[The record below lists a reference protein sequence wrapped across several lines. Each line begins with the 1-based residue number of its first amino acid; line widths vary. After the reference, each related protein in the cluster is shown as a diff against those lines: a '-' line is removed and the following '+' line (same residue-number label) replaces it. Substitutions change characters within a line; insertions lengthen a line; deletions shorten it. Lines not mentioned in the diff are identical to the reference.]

1 MDRVGDIVVVGGGL
15 AGGRAVTALR
25 EEGHDGPITL
35 VGAEP
40 HVPYERPPLSKGYL
54 QGKDPLES
62 AFVHP
67 AEWYSEHDV
76 ELRLGTRATA
86 LDRDARRVTLADGD
100 ALPYDR
106 LLLATGA
113 VPRPLAVP
121 GAEQLQPRYLRTI
134 EDSDAL
140 KAAFTPG
147 ARVVVVGAGWIG
159 LEAAAAARGAGAE
172 VVVLEYAELPLLRVL
187 GPEMAQVFAELHRE
201 NGVDLRLGAR
211 IASARAGALVLEDGS
226 EVEGDVV
233 LAGVGVAPDV
243 DVARAAGLAVDDGV
257 VVDAAL
263 RTEDPAVFA
272 AGDVASAYH
281 PRYGKHLRVEHW
293 ANALN
298 QPPTAARAMLGKD
311 AAYERLPY
319 FFSDQYD
326 LGMEYTGWVEPGG
339 YDRVVVRGDLAARE
353 FVAFWT
359 SAGRVLA
366 GMNVNVWDVT
376 GPIGD
381 LVRADAPV
389 DLDRL
394 ADPDVPLTD
403 LAGG

>member
-226 EVEGDVV
+226 EVEGDVF

-403 LAGG
+403 LAGS

>member
-226 EVEGDVV
+226 EVEGDVF

-243 DVARAAGLAVDDGV
+243 DVARAAGLAVDNGV

-403 LAGG
+403 LAGS